1 MYQFYDATEDIEGY
15 EELLSPKQRG
25 DKYFEVLE
33 SNQLIGYFVIGNS
46 VPGIIDYGLDMKPD
60 LNGKG
65 NGSSFIE
72 KTLKYIVK
80 NYKVNKITLS
90 VAKFNECA
98 MKCYEKLEV
107 IK

>member
-1 MYQFYDATEDIEGY
+1 
-15 EELLSPKQRG
+15 
-25 DKYFEVLE
+25 
-33 SNQLIGYFVIGNS
+33 
-46 VPGIIDYGLDMKPD
+46 MKPD

-98 MKCYEKLEV
+98 MK
-107 IK
+107 